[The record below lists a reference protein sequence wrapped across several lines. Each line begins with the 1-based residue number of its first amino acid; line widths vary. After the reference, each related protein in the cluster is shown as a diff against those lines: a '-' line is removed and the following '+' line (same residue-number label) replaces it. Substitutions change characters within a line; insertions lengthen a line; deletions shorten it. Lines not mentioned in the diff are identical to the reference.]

1 MCDRAQCFTEVCTV
15 IGQMP
20 IGTSMVRKRK
30 TPSIQIVVR
39 RGALRRF
46 ASLNEK
52 RGELPVAL
60 LWDRRLNDRRTDAG
74 ESTGERRVRERRREP
89 PFTWTTAEFLVIETP
104 AEPEKPAKKPA
115 ARGKSTTSGK
125 KSVKKR

>member
-1 MCDRAQCFTEVCTV
+1 
-15 IGQMP
+15 
-20 IGTSMVRKRK
+20 MVRKRK
-30 TPSIQIVVR
+30 TPTVQIVVR

-60 LWDRRLNDRRTDAG
+60 LWDRRLSDRRSEAG
-74 ESTGERRVRERRREP
+74 EADGERRVRERRREP

-104 AEPEKPAKKPA
+104 AEPEKAKKSSASA
-115 ARGKSTTSGK
+115 AKSTVRK
-125 KSVKKR
+125 KTVKKR